1 MANEKNKGDAGEF
14 GEVARGIA
22 PTAIGM
28 AVFALFYSIW
38 FGLAWGIIG
47 WIIFGVTVLCAIV
60 MIAGSIK
67 NMRHARRFPVYPTER
82 GRKIGKSMGVLMG
95 ITYIAIFTVAA
106 ILGISGNDKFIM
118 SAIALIIGVHFIPI
132 GKIIDVKANYY
143 VAPLPILSGIIG
155 LYFGLQTDMS
165 WMALYAVSGI
175 GGAAATI
182 IYGFYMNYSYK
193 KVASIFGIQ
202 N

>member
-1 MANEKNKGDAGEF
+1 
-14 GEVARGIA
+14 
-22 PTAIGM
+22 M

-38 FGLAWGIIG
+38 FGFAWGIIG
-47 WIIFGVTVLCAIV
+47 WIIFGVTVFCAIV

-67 NMRHARRFPVYPTER
+67 NMRHARRFPGYPTER

-143 VAPLPILSGIIG
+143 VAPLPILSGTIR
-155 LYFGLQTDMS
+155 LYFGLQTDLP
-165 WMALYAVSGI
+165 WTALYAISGT
-175 GGAAATI
+175 GGAAATM
-182 IYGFYMNYSYK
+182 IYGFYMNDQYK
-193 KVASIFGIQ
+193 KVASIFGIPY
-202 N
+202 